1 MGRDRYQH
9 GPDTSTSLSLFSE
22 QEGTPSTDHLVLLV
36 YRGSISHG
44 TYDPDGIDDVDTLA
58 LYVEGWRHYLG
69 FPKAKSDLSFD
80 ADRGSLDLAAHEF
93 RKGVK
98 LLMGANPNAWPLLF
112 CPDHQVL
119 RSSPVGD
126 ALRANRDLFLT
137 RKVYHSFRGIA
148 RSNLKRMEKSTR
160 EGELPYEG
168 YMGEKRK
175 KKVREVGYDP
185 KNASHLLRYLT
196 MCREMVEDGEVRIDR
211 TEVGDASL
219 FREVKAGEW
228 KFDRVVEAANTLEER
243 IDAALPDSPLPET
256 PDREAIEGLTVTLLE
271 TFFDRWMLR

>member
-1 MGRDRYQH
+1 MRRSRYER
-9 GPDTSTSLSLFSE
+9 GPDTSTSLSLFAG
-22 QEGTPSTDHLVLLV
+22 QEGTPPTDHLVLLV

-58 LYVEGWRHYLG
+58 LYVEDWTHYLG
-69 FPKAKSDLSFD
+69 FQKSKSDLSFD
-80 ADRGSLDLAAHEF
+80 ADRGSLDLAAHEL
-93 RKGVK
+93 RKGIN

-112 CPDHQVL
+112 CPDNQVL
-119 RSSPVGD
+119 KSSPVGD
-126 ALRANRDLFLT
+126 TLRAHRDLFLT

-148 RSNLKRMEKSTR
+148 RSNLRRMEKSTR

-196 MCREMVEDGEVRIDR
+196 MCREMLEDGEVHIDR
-211 TEVGDASL
+211 TAVGDAEL
-219 FREVKAGEW
+219 FRDVKAGKW
-228 KFDRVVEAANTLEER
+228 AFDRVVEAADTLEDR
-243 IDAALPDSPLPET
+243 IDAAVEDSPLPEQ
-256 PDREAIEGLTVTLLE
+256 PDRDEIERLMVALIE
-271 TFFDRWMLR
+271 RFFDKWMLK